1 MYKQVNCLAH
11 HPVCFR
17 VIVFVF
23 AFHLSHLELDE
34 NFSTKV
40 EKNTLVYELKQ
51 IDQGFEDAK
60 VKTI

>member
-1 MYKQVNCLAH
+1 MLPTKYL
-11 HPVCFR
+11 
-17 VIVFVF
+17 FVF